1 MNSRLGRI
9 VLALAALLSV
19 AIGPAIGAETIP
31 DDGLMMASFQTG
43 EDYPPGFEDF
53 MSSDKPATADDPGS
67 LLSGEAQQ
75 AFQDA
80 KVAQFE
86 YFEGSFE
93 HRAQVF
99 RWQLISTVIIFSV
112 VNGIVLSGLYFS
124 WMQFKARGPDG
135 AEASVEL
142 GTSGV
147 KVTSSVLGVLI
158 LVISLGFFYLYLV
171 HVYPIFEVSK
181 SG

>member
-9 VLALAALLSV
+9 VFALAALLSF
-19 AIGPAIGAETIP
+19 AAGPAIGSENTP
-31 DDGLMMASFQTG
+31 DYGLMMASFETEG
-43 EDYPPGFEDF
+43 GFPPGFDDF
-53 MSSDKPATADDPGS
+53 MSSDQPATADDPGS
-67 LLSGEAQQ
+67 LLSGEAKQ

-99 RWQLISTVIIFSV
+99 RWQLISTVIIFAV
-112 VNGIVLSGLYFS
+112 VIGIVLSGLYFS

-171 HVYPIFEVSK
+171 HVYPIFEVTQ